1 MIDSIAF
8 KQITSKHKGF
18 VTQTNEQ
25 LSVLIGISMGLLSK
39 HDLHS
44 TDLGVREQC
53 DNPF

>member
-18 VTQTNEQ
+18 VIQTNEQ

-44 TDLGVREQC
+44 TDLGVRGQC